1 MSKIKIFND
10 PIYGLVSFPYEF
22 IYTLID
28 HPFFQRLRR
37 IQQLG
42 MSSIVYPGATHSRFH
57 HALGALHLCD
67 RLITNLKLKG
77 VDITDEEHEA
87 TLIAILLHDVG
98 HGPYSH
104 ALEGEIIHVHHEELT
119 IQIMNRLNV
128 EYDGRL
134 NMAIDIFMKRY
145 SKKFLSEIISGQI
158 DVDRMDYLS
167 RDSFYT
173 GVAEGI
179 IGYDRII
186 KMMDVYDNQLVIEEK
201 GLHSIEKFLLSRYF
215 MYQQVYLHKTALAA
229 DHMLKVFFKEYKLE
243 IAKGNITN
251 ARSSLYKL
259 LDSKNNL
266 SPENRLTHFINI
278 DDSDVMS
285 SIKASLAHDNPVLA
299 YLAEGLLNRKI
310 LGIITK
316 YKPLEKHEIDALISE
331 GKKKAGLEEEIF
343 VKMVNLGQET
353 SVLYEEKDEIN
364 ILTKKPEGI
373 VTFGSLSRLKM
384 YHNPQSLYFVTY
396 PKEIVVKRGQ

>member
-28 HPFFQRLRR
+28 HPYFQRLRR

-42 MSSIVYPGATHSRFH
+42 MSSIVYPGATNSRFH

-67 RLITNLKLKG
+67 RLITNLKIKG

-104 ALEGEIIHVHHEELT
+104 ALEGEIIKVHHEELT
-119 IQIMNRLNV
+119 IQIMNRLNK

-134 NMAIDIFMKRY
+134 SMAIDIFMKRY
-145 SKKFLSEIISGQI
+145 PKKYLSEIISGQI

-229 DHMLKVFFKEYKLE
+229 DHMLKVFFKEYKVE
-243 IAKGNITN
+243 IGNGNITN
-251 ARSSLYKL
+251 TSSSLYKL
-259 LDSKNNL
+259 LDPNNDLNQEETL
-266 SPENRLTHFINI
+266 SHFINI

-285 SIKASLAHDNPVLA
+285 CIKSFIGHDNTVLA
-299 YLAEGLLNRKI
+299 YLADGLLNRKI

-316 YKPLEKHEIDALISE
+316 YKPLEKAEIDALIKE
-331 GKKKAGLEEEIF
+331 GAKKAGLEKEIF

-353 SVLYEEKDEIN
+353 SILYEEKDEIK
-364 ILTKKPEGI
+364 ILVKKPLGI

-384 YHNPQSLYFVTY
+384 YQSPHSLYFVTY
-396 PKEIVVKRGQ
+396 PKEIVVKRRQ

>member
-28 HPFFQRLRR
+28 HPYFQRLRR

-77 VDITDEEHEA
+77 VFITDEEHES

-104 ALEGEIIHVHHEELT
+104 ALEGEIIQLHHEDLT
-119 IQIMNRLNV
+119 IQIMHRLNE
-128 EYDGRL
+128 EYEGRL
-134 NMAIDIFMKRY
+134 TMAIDIFRNRY
-145 SKKFLSEIISGQI
+145 HKKYLSSIISGQI

-186 KMMDVYDNQLVIEEK
+186 KMMDVRDNQLVIEEK

-229 DHMLKVFFKEYKLE
+229 DHMLKVFFKEYKIE
-243 IAKGNITN
+243 VSVGNISN
-251 ARSSLYKL
+251 KSASLYKL
-259 LDSKNNL
+259 LDDSEEIDSQKTL
-266 SPENRLTHFINI
+266 SHFLDI

-285 SIKASLAHDNPVLA
+285 CIKSCLDHENQVLS
-299 YLAEGLLNRKI
+299 YLANGLLNRKI
-310 LGIITK
+310 LGITTK
-316 YKPLEKHEIDALISE
+316 YKPLENAEIDAIISA
-331 GKKKAGLEEEIF
+331 GVKKAGLEKEIY
-343 VKMVNLGQET
+343 VKMVNLGDET
-353 SVLYEEKDEIN
+353 SLVYEENEEIK
-364 ILTKKPEGI
+364 ILRKKPLGI

-384 YHNPQSLYFVTY
+384 YQGPHTLYFVTY
-396 PKEIVVKRGQ
+396 PKEIVEKR